1 MQFIALNGFRHS
13 LRRYFTDRVR
23 IVDRFNWTARNA
35 AEFAGT
41 IDRPTTVI
49 GFSDGATAALTIAN
63 HSRWVRSVFA
73 HSPMN
78 RAEPIDTLASIFL
91 IRTRGDTTP
100 TYQATWD
107 AYERYLAN
115 DGPRHLWLTF
125 LHTLD
130 PLPALPVRDAATW
143 VMRRRK
149 HQFHNGLMII
159 EKYCL
164 SPIVADPFVT
174 WQR

>member
-1 MQFIALNGFRHS
+1 MQYIALNGFRHS

-23 IVDRFNWTARNA
+23 IVDRFNWTQQNA
-35 AEFAGT
+35 IQYADT

-63 HSRWVRSVFA
+63 HSRWVRQVFA

-78 RAEPIDTLASIFL
+78 RDEPIDTFAAIF
-91 IRTRGDTTP
+91 IMRTKGDTTP
-100 TYQATWD
+100 TFEAAWD
-107 AYERYLAN
+107 AYGRYVLSR
-115 DGPRHLWLTF
+115 RHAWLSF
-125 LHTLD
+125 FHTLD
-130 PLPALPVRDAATW
+130 PLPALPIRDFATF

-149 HQFHNGLMII
+149 HQFHNGLQLI
-159 EKYCL
+159 ERFCVE
-164 SPIVADPFVT
+164 PIVTDPFVT